1 MSVSK
6 SNELSNLYD
15 HQKLI
20 TDEFINELE
29 YMRSNDEITYDV
41 YSRLFDII
49 DRFELWFGG
58 LIMIIKY
65 SVHDNDFYDLMMFL
79 EYNILKKT

>member
-49 DRFELWFGG
+49 DRFEL
-58 LIMIIKY
+58 
-65 SVHDNDFYDLMMFL
+65 
-79 EYNILKKT
+79 